1 MAPFTAIFFGAL
13 FINVIATFRSSVL
26 WNKYKHFFGFS
37 RSSADSLVTD
47 DKNSA
52 ESRAKHSALMKKYLA
67 VYLLAVFS
75 DWLQGPYVYALYDA
89 YGFTQHDI
97 AVLFV
102 AGFGSSMVFGTFMGG
117 LADSCGRKKF
127 TLFFAIVYALS
138 CITKHFKDFGIL
150 MLGRLLGGVATSL
163 LFSVFDSWLIKSHA
177 EEGISS
183 MLSKS
188 FSSAQYGNSIMAI
201 SAGLIA
207 NRAAS
212 LTELKPVSK
221 EGDILYAGGYL
232 YPFDL
237 ALIALVFVGVFAFLL
252 WGENYGE
259 DKSEEEGQTQKR
271 KHWYDAFVNAYF
283 TTINSKQILFTGL
296 ISSLFEGS
304 MYIFVFMWTPA
315 MQAKIKGDIPFGL
328 VFATF
333 MVACMAGSSIFSVA
347 IGSMKNEKIGVYALA
362 FATGTFFLMALAP
375 NDTLC
380 MFAFLLFEMTVGLY
394 FPMMGTMKS
403 VIVPESKRAAIYN
416 LYRIPLNFIVL
427 FSLLTDL
434 TPRTSFFL
442 CTGMLAIATFL
453 QTRVVNY
460 QSTYYSTRDEEED
473 LEKGDNI
480 SKPLLENTES
490 NDNESQDLE
499 GEPEKKPLL
508 PVSPGKKD

>member
-13 FINVIATFRSSVL
+13 FINIIATFRSSVL

-188 FSSAQYGNSIMAI
+188 FSTAQYGNSIMAI

-237 ALIALVFVGVFAFLL
+237 ALIALVFVGIFAFLF

-271 KHWYDAFVNAYF
+271 KHWYDGFVNAYF

-304 MYIFVFMWTPA
+304 M
-315 MQAKIKGDIPFGL
+315 
-328 VFATF
+328 
-333 MVACMAGSSIFSVA
+333 
-347 IGSMKNEKIGVYALA
+347 
-362 FATGTFFLMALAP
+362 
-375 NDTLC
+375 
-380 MFAFLLFEMTVGLY
+380 
-394 FPMMGTMKS
+394 
-403 VIVPESKRAAIYN
+403 
-416 LYRIPLNFIVL
+416 
-427 FSLLTDL
+427 
-434 TPRTSFFL
+434 
-442 CTGMLAIATFL
+442 
-453 QTRVVNY
+453 
-460 QSTYYSTRDEEED
+460 
-473 LEKGDNI
+473 
-480 SKPLLENTES
+480 
-490 NDNESQDLE
+490 
-499 GEPEKKPLL
+499 
-508 PVSPGKKD
+508 

>member
-1 MAPFTAIFFGAL
+1 M
-13 FINVIATFRSSVL
+13 
-26 WNKYKHFFGFS
+26 
-37 RSSADSLVTD
+37 TD

-138 CITKHFKDFGIL
+138 CVTKHFKDFGIL

-188 FSSAQYGNSIMAI
+188 FSTAQYGNSIMAI

-271 KHWYDAFVNAYF
+271 KHWYDGFVNAYF

-304 MYIFVFMWTPA
+304 M
-315 MQAKIKGDIPFGL
+315 
-328 VFATF
+328 
-333 MVACMAGSSIFSVA
+333 
-347 IGSMKNEKIGVYALA
+347 
-362 FATGTFFLMALAP
+362 
-375 NDTLC
+375 
-380 MFAFLLFEMTVGLY
+380 
-394 FPMMGTMKS
+394 
-403 VIVPESKRAAIYN
+403 
-416 LYRIPLNFIVL
+416 
-427 FSLLTDL
+427 
-434 TPRTSFFL
+434 
-442 CTGMLAIATFL
+442 
-453 QTRVVNY
+453 
-460 QSTYYSTRDEEED
+460 
-473 LEKGDNI
+473 
-480 SKPLLENTES
+480 
-490 NDNESQDLE
+490 
-499 GEPEKKPLL
+499 
-508 PVSPGKKD
+508 